1 MNVIDITWIN
11 PLANSRFSELKGLDL
26 QELIIRIEDFYLI
39 YRESLEIDEHI
50 TFGFEI
56 EYEGLSEEVVDEY
69 FSAEKFKSWE
79 SGYDGSIGDVGG
91 EIRTTIMHDSK
102 QYWLDL
108 QEVCRFLK
116 INKANACGNA
126 GGHIHVG
133 AHILGNELSYWQN
146 FLLIYAAYE
155 HVIFRF
161 LYGDK
166 ISPRE
171 GIMEYAKPIRCMIL
185 NNWTNNS
192 NSISDLIEKYNDSR
206 DQAVNFKNVDIYH
219 PIDFGNRNTIEFRSP
234 NGTIEEVI
242 WQNNA
247 NALIKLL
254 LASSN
259 SNLDVDYIKY
269 LLKKQGDISLVHYNE
284 ICLKDALEFVD
295 IIFTNNLDKVYFLRQ
310 YLKSFENNYEIKGAV
325 MARNFIKQA

>member
-1 MNVIDITWIN
+1 MNEIDITWIN
-11 PLANSRFSELKGLDL
+11 PLANSRFSELKGIDL

-39 YRESLEIDEHI
+39 YRESLEIDKRI

-56 EYEGLSEEVVDEY
+56 EYENLSRSEVDECISTST
-69 FSAEKFKSWE
+69 FRGWDL
-79 SGYDGSIGDVGG
+79 GYDSTVDSGG
-91 EIRTTIMHDSK
+91 EIRTPIMHDEK
-102 QYWLDL
+102 QYWIDL
-108 QEVCRFLK
+108 QKICKFLK
-116 INKANACGNA
+116 DNKANTCGNA

-133 AHILGNELSYWQN
+133 THILGNKLSYWQN
-146 FLLIYAAYE
+146 FLLIYATYE

-166 ISPRE
+166 ISHRA
-171 GIMEYAKPIRCMIL
+171 GIMEYARPIREIVL
-185 NNWTNNS
+185 SNLSDFPTN
-192 NSISDLIEKYNDSR
+192 IDKLITKFSKGKY
-206 DQAVNFKNVDIYH
+206 QAVNFQHINVLNPNSVKN
-219 PIDFGNRNTIEFRSP
+219 GNTIEFRSP

-259 SNLDVDYIKY
+259 SNLDVDYINY

-325 MARNFIKQA
+325 MARNFIKQT